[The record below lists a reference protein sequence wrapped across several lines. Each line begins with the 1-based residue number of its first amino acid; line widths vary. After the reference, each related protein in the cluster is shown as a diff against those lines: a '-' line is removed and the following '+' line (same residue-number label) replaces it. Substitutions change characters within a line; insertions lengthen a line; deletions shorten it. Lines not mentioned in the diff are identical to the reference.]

1 MAGGSAEH
9 GEITDTWT
17 TGILLH
23 TGSDYSQIRLG
34 EQHGE
39 RNGMD
44 NVETARVLLVEEQT
58 MFRQVIA
65 SYINELPNLRIVA
78 DVGTARDARQ
88 IADEHDVDLAII
100 DVVLPDSSGLD
111 LVKELKSL
119 YLPIKTILL
128 TTLDN
133 EDTLI
138 ESVNVGAD
146 GYVVKSGSLEQLMET
161 VRTVLAGQC
170 YYEPLLCSSAIRK
183 LVGANKAQGDDE
195 QARLPGLTARQCQ
208 VIDLL
213 AKGLTNKE
221 IAQELG
227 ISVSTTKTHVANA
240 FKHLGVS
247 SRRELLPRFYRLAAL
262 TKAMVPPGHD

>member
-1 MAGGSAEH
+1 
-9 GEITDTWT
+9 
-17 TGILLH
+17 
-23 TGSDYSQIRLG
+23 
-34 EQHGE
+34 
-39 RNGMD
+39 MD
-44 NVETARVLLVEEQT
+44 NNGAARILLVENQT

-65 SYINELPNLRIVA
+65 SYINESPDLRIVA
-78 DVGTARDARQ
+78 DVGTVREAKRV
-88 IADEHDVDLAII
+88 ADEHDVDLAII

-119 YLPIKTILL
+119 NLPIKTIVL
-128 TTLDN
+128 TAFED

-146 GYVVKSGSLEQLMET
+146 GYVVKSGSLEQLMDA
-161 VRTVLAGQC
+161 VRTVLAGQF

-183 LVGANKAQGDDE
+183 LAGVSKAQGDDE
-195 QARLPGLTARQCQ
+195 RAQVPGLTARQCQ

-240 FKHLGVS
+240 FKYLGVS

-262 TKAMVPPGHD
+262 TKAMVPIGHDDGPNFGSVVDNSNWPTKRRDPE